1 MVMTHDT
8 QLCFV
13 VAFLYCIRAAFFLGA
28 IAVAYSQVHGQFL
41 GTNESTVSLSLS
53 LSQLSVQL
61 PEQQAVP
68 CPLFCSQ

>member
-1 MVMTHDT
+1 MTLSLALWFH
-8 QLCFV
+8 
-13 VAFLYCIRAAFFLGA
+13 FFTASVLLFSLGA

-41 GTNESTVSLSLS
+41 GTNESTVSISLS
-53 LSQLSVQL
+53 LSELSVQL

>member
-1 MVMTHDT
+1 MTLSLALWFHFFT
-8 QLCFV
+8 ASVL
-13 VAFLYCIRAAFFLGA
+13 LFFLGA

-41 GTNESTVSLSLS
+41 GTNESTVSISLS
-53 LSQLSVQL
+53 LSELSVQL